1 MFHYKLAAYAA
12 ILIATVQ
19 SVAPV
24 RAPAADDLDQRL
36 RIVERKLEN
45 ADEAAAAKAKTTPV
59 VTANEKDGFSIAS
72 PDAAFKLRLRGY
84 VQFDARFYS
93 GEEAKKFNDTF
104 LLRRVRPIFDGT
116 VGEDVS
122 FRIMPDF
129 GGGTTVLQDAYI
141 DYKLD
146 PAFVV
151 RAGKAKQP
159 FGLER
164 LQSGTD
170 IRFVERGFPTSLGP
184 NRDLGLQIGGVI
196 GEGVLEYALGAFNGT
211 PDGGNSD
218 IDTDDGKDITGRL
231 FLTPFK
237 GSGIDLLEGLSVGA
251 AYSVGDVEG
260 KPDPSSAG
268 VAGANSSLAG
278 FKSPGQQTFFN
289 YRSSATNNA
298 DTVYA
303 DGDRVRFSP
312 QATWYIGSLGLLG
325 EYVESEHDVS
335 KGDKSATLK
344 HSAWQT
350 AVSYVLTG
358 EDNSFKGVTPLSKF
372 NPKVGNWGA
381 LELVGRYG
389 ELDVDDA
396 SFGDYADAKKSA
408 TKASAWSAGL
418 NWYWNRNV
426 KLQADYEVTS
436 YEGGSAKGD
445 KPDEEVVFT
454 RVQIA
459 F

>member
-1 MFHYKLAAYAA
+1 MYPYKHAAYAA
-12 ILIATVQ
+12 ILFATVQ

-59 VTANEKDGFSIAS
+59 VTASEKDGFSIAS

-104 LLRRVRPIFDGT
+104 LLRRVRPIFEGV

-170 IRFVERGFPTSLGP
+170 TRFVERGFPTSLGP

-196 GEGVLEYALGAFNGT
+196 GDGVVEYALGAFNGT

-218 IDTDDGKDITGRL
+218 TDTDDGKDINGRL

-372 NPKVGNWGA
+372 NPKAGTWGA

-396 SFGDYADAKKSA
+396 SFGDYADPKKSA

-436 YEGGSAKGD
+436 YEGGSAKGA